1 MKKVLIAILVFL
13 SISTIANG
21 QLDKPQ
27 YHFYKPKDIQINEK
41 FSNTIEEYDFLANEF
56 HNPFNNINQRLSIL
70 YRMYIIE
77 KENWITYSTIDNKA
91 IPFRCENSSE
101 GKMVD
106 FGAQLISN
114 VDNTPYALYSK
125 SFTLQFGNPVKRID
139 PLLFNQSVDGIHLPS
154 THNLLYQSS
163 PDIRVDNLSSIEGID
178 VINQHSLVGK
188 DGTLIVAA
196 LASMDSY
203 VIPEQVKSIGAGA
216 LRGSKSNA
224 VVIPESVSHIGERAF
239 DLSSITNFYFLPTNP
254 PELED
259 YVFGENLNKN
269 FTVFV
274 PKKQIKLYKNTYPY
288 FSSHIKSIEKDKGNF
303 YYILAESKM
312 DSDDITET
320 FDLLELAANK
330 GNSKANYMLGI
341 ICLLT
346 TPEIY
351 QLLSDEDIEDLS
363 ELITMR
369 TKNFA
374 DSDKA
379 IKYLIK
385 AAKKGHVESMEELCW
400 YYFLLKKDVRSAK
413 KWAKRLAKIDYTKA
427 SLLGD
432 LYLLPVDKYRS
443 LQVASTA
450 LLGDYYLQF
459 VDKGYTFDLKKA
471 KKVYQDAYKI
481 YLDNKDVLYA
491 EIAQETIER
500 IDYLISKNAD
510 KKIKFKCD
518 EDHFNGDLLEW
529 EMYYNFKNQEFY
541 LLELEQKMLESEFLI
556 DTIDEDE
563 AFLLTWRVVKKWE
576 QSRFV
581 SIK

>member
-1 MKKVLIAILVFL
+1 MKKVLITIIVFL

-21 QLDKPQ
+21 QLNNPQ
-27 YHFYKPKDIQINEK
+27 YHFYKPKDILINEE
-41 FSNTIEEYDFLANEF
+41 FNNAIEEYDFLANEF
-56 HNPFNNINQRLSIL
+56 HNPSNNFNQRLSIL

-77 KENWITYSTIDNKA
+77 KENWITYSTIDDKA
-91 IPFRCENSSE
+91 IPFRCENSPE

-114 VDNTPYALYSK
+114 VDNAPYALYSK

-139 PLLFNQSVDGIHLPS
+139 PLLFNQSVDGICLPS
-154 THNLLYQSS
+154 TLNLLYQSS
-163 PDIRVDNLSSIEGID
+163 PDIRVDNLSSIKGTD
-178 VINQHSLVGK
+178 VINQQSLVSR

-196 LASMDSY
+196 IASMDSY
-203 VIPEQVKSIGAGA
+203 VIPEQVKNIGAGA

-239 DLSSITNFYFLPTNP
+239 DLSNITNFYFLPTNP

-259 YVFGENLNKN
+259 YVFGDNLNKN

-288 FSSHIKSIEKDKGNF
+288 FSNHIKSIEKDKGDF

-385 AAKKGHVESMEELCW
+385 AAKKGHVESMEELCC

-413 KWAKRLAKIDYTKA
+413 KWAKRLAKIDYKKA

-432 LYLLPVDKYRS
+432 LYLLPIDH
-443 LQVASTA
+443 QVASTA

-471 KKVYQDAYKI
+471 KKEYQNAYKI
-481 YLDNKDVLYA
+481 YMDNQDVFHA
-491 EIAQETIER
+491 EITQETIER

-529 EMYYNFKNQEFY
+529 EMFDTFKNQEFY
-541 LLELEQKMLESEFLI
+541 LLDLEQKMLESEFLI

-563 AFLLTWRVVKKWE
+563 AFLLTWRVIKKWE
-576 QSRFV
+576 QSGLV